1 MNKNRMWKKTAAA
14 GLAVILAGT
23 ACLNGITTVQAEDKT
38 EKSKNDKKKETEA
51 QSEKIVKGT
60 KDETVYVKADASG
73 ETQSIIVS
81 DWLKNSDLDV
91 AMSDISEL
99 TGIKNVKGDE
109 TFDQSGSQLTWNA
122 DGNDIY
128 YQGETDKELPVGIK
142 VTYYLDD
149 KEMSPED
156 MAGKSGKVRI
166 RYDYINKAKSG
177 EAYVPFTM
185 VTGMILPTENFKN
198 VTVTNGKVI
207 SDGSKNIAV
216 GMGFPGLAESLK
228 LKDTEETK
236 DLDIPD
242 YFEVTADAEEFTL
255 AMTATVATADILNEF
270 GFDDAD
276 TVDDLMDSVK
286 ELSDASTSLV
296 DGSGELADG
305 VKELQ
310 KACKTLN
317 TGADTLNEKMGELSD
332 GLAQLNSKKGE
343 LTSGAQALAGGIAE
357 LNEKKGTLIDGAGS
371 LAAGASE
378 LKSGTASLQQGVTQY
393 TAGVGTVK
401 QGVDSYVGG
410 ASALAQGTTEYVN
423 GVSQLADGLNN
434 AGEGIE
440 SAKAAVAALLGQSI
454 SSDTAVLQTLMEVQ
468 GVVSSYTSNH
478 EILVKLANNAVPV
491 DEYTQK
497 LADSIGQLQ
506 TSIYCQQQ
514 LLAQFGE
521 DGDINKLLAGI
532 GSLQAGAQELTANN
546 QLLLDGAAELLN
558 KGPQLTKGLGDLNA
572 SSASLNQGSAAAA
585 QGASALAGGAL
596 SLSGGA
602 AQLGDGVSALADGSS
617 ALAAGA
623 SELSSGV
630 EALADGASQLK
641 DGTDTLSSG
650 TDDLVDGVKTLKK
663 GADTLKDG
671 MEEFDEDGIQKLSDA
686 LEGDMQEVLDRID
699 AVLDVGKAYNNFSGI
714 ADDMAG
720 SVKFIIETSGI

>member
-1 MNKNRMWKKTAAA
+1 MNKNRIWKKTAAA
-14 GLAVILAGT
+14 GFAVILAGT
-23 ACLNGITTVQAEDKT
+23 TCLNGIGKVMAEDKS
-38 EKSKNDKKKETEA
+38 EKIKKDEKKETEA
-51 QSEKIVKGT
+51 QTERIAKGT
-60 KDETVYVKADASG
+60 KDETVYVKADADG
-73 ETQSIIVS
+73 QIQSVIVS
-81 DWLKNSDLDV
+81 DWLKNSDLDI
-91 AMSDISEL
+91 AMSDVSEL
-99 TGIKNVKGDE
+99 SGIKNVKGDE
-109 TFDQSGSQLTWNA
+109 TFDQNGNQITWNA

-142 VTYYLDD
+142 VTYYLDG
-149 KEMSPED
+149 KETAPED

-166 RYDYINKAKSG
+166 RYEYINKAKSG
-177 EAYVPFTM
+177 EAYVPFAM

-207 SDGSKNIAV
+207 SDGSRNIAV

-228 LKDTEETK
+228 LKDAEETK

-242 YFEVTADAEEFTL
+242 YFEVTADAQDFTL
-255 AMTATVATADILNEF
+255 SMTATVATADILNEF

-276 TVDDLMDSVK
+276 SLDDLMDSVR
-286 ELSDASTSLV
+286 ELSEASTSLV

-310 KACKTLN
+310 EACKTLD
-317 TGADTLNEKMGELSD
+317 TGAGTLNEKMGELSD
-332 GLAQLNSKKGE
+332 GLAQLNGRKGE

-357 LNEKKGTLIDGAGS
+357 LNEKKGTLISGADS
-371 LAAGASE
+371 IAAGAGE
-378 LKSGTASLQQGVTQY
+378 LKKGTANLQQGVAQY
-393 TAGVGTVK
+393 TAGVGTAK
-401 QGVDSYVGG
+401 QGVDSFVGG

-423 GVSQLADGLNN
+423 GVSQLADGLND

-440 SAKAAVAALLGQSI
+440 SAKAAVAALLQQSI

-468 GVVSSYTSNH
+468 GVVASYTSNH

-514 LLAQFGE
+514 LLAQFGQ
-521 DGDINKLLAGI
+521 DGDINKLLQGI
-532 GSLQAGAQELTANN
+532 GSLQAGAQELTVNN
-546 QLLLDGAAELLN
+546 QMLLDGAKELLN
-558 KGPQLTKGLGDLNA
+558 KGPQLTKGFDDLNA
-572 SSASLNQGSAAAA
+572 SSAALNQGSASAA

-596 SLSGGA
+596 SLSTGA
-602 AQLGDGVSALADGSS
+602 EQLGDGVSALAGGSS

-623 SELSSGV
+623 SELGSGV
-630 EALADGASQLK
+630 EALASGASQMK
-641 DGTDTLSSG
+641 EGTDTLASG
-650 TDDLVDGVKTLKK
+650 TGDLVDGADTLKE

-671 MEEFDEDGIQKLSDA
+671 MEEFDEEGIQKLSDA
-686 LEGDMQEVLDRID
+686 LEGDMQDVLDRIKAVMD
-699 AVLDVGKAYNNFSGI
+699 AGKEYNNFSGI
-714 ADDMAG
+714 SEDMDG